1 MKKTT
6 SLIVALVIILLGGV
20 IFHNLRPSQS
30 ASNTKMMNY
39 VNNKFG
45 FSFKYPKEYGH
56 VISSGAKKLPVDFTP
71 EADGMKTFANY
82 ASVVGLRN
90 EYDEK
95 FTFSNLQK
103 PEQYSS
109 TTPVIT
115 EIYVVDLNNQTS
127 KNIVASPINN
137 KNISLQEEGKLLE
150 SKPDGFLEKQDTG
163 YYLKKYTTE
172 NGLIVVTNDG
182 VGSLGTSFEK
192 MYQVYGKNKVL
203 EINITY
209 VPFAYTPESV
219 EQEQYIKDKRGNDYW
234 RAHQDYLQTGKTS
247 QKLRD
252 AFANAEQ
259 IVDSLVIN

>member
-1 MKKTT
+1 MKKILL
-6 SLIVALVIILLGGV
+6 LIVALVIILLGGV

-30 ASNTKMMNY
+30 MSSTEMADY
-39 VNNKFG
+39 VNEKFG
-45 FSFKYPKEYGH
+45 FSFKYPKEYGN
-56 VISSGAKKLPVDFTP
+56 VLLAGSKKLPADFEP
-71 EADGMKTFANY
+71 EADGMKTYANY

-90 EYDEK
+90 EYDDK
-95 FTFSNLQK
+95 VFFSNLKK

-115 EIYVVDLNNQTS
+115 EIYVVDLNNPTS

-137 KNISLQEEGKLLE
+137 KNISLREEKKLLE
-150 SKPDGFLEKQDTG
+150 SKPDGFLEKEDTG
-163 YYLKKYTTE
+163 YYLKKYTT
-172 NGLIVVTNDG
+172 NSGLIVVTNDG

-203 EINITY
+203 EIYITY
-209 VPFAYTPESV
+209 IPFAYTPESV

-234 RAHQDYLQTGKTS
+234 RAHHDYLQTGKTS